1 MSELQVIFVV
11 SVNMP
16 VILGLTIR
24 AALKEKPKPQI
35 SKTLN
40 FHDDSEDI
48 TNQENIQGYEMEP
61 KPVSSRIIKVNPI
74 NKLKL
79 AIYIGLVLVPMVTLI
94 TMICSSIIDYSRW
107 PIYTET
113 NIRKQNEANFPALT
127 FCPAHVGYKAD
138 VLKVKLLQ

>member
-1 MSELQVIFVV
+1 MDNNENNVE
-11 SVNMP
+11 
-16 VILGLTIR
+16 
-24 AALKEKPKPQI
+24 KE
-35 SKTLN
+35 TV
-40 FHDDSEDI
+40 
-48 TNQENIQGYEMEP
+48 ENIVEKATED
-61 KPVSSRIIKVNPI
+61 KAKVNPI

-113 NIRKQNEANFPALT
+113 NIRKQNEANFPAIT

-138 VLKVKLLQ
+138 VLKVKLVQYDFKLFAK

>member
-1 MSELQVIFVV
+1 MDDNENNVE
-11 SVNMP
+11 
-16 VILGLTIR
+16 
-24 AALKEKPKPQI
+24 KETMEIMVEKA
-35 SKTLN
+35 T
-40 FHDDSEDI
+40 DD
-48 TNQENIQGYEMEP
+48 
-61 KPVSSRIIKVNPI
+61 KAKVNPI

-113 NIRKQNEANFPALT
+113 NIRKQNEANFPAIT

-138 VLKVKLLQ
+138 ALKVKLVKYNFEMIEESPQP